1 MYTPPAFKVDRSAS
15 LEFASAHGFGVV
27 CAFDGNK
34 PIASPLPFDIDYG
47 SDGTPC
53 VSFHVARGNPLAA
66 CADGQAS
73 WLVTV
78 NGPHAYVSPHWYAS
92 ADQVPTWLYQTVH
105 LTGPARI
112 MSEAELV
119 QNLDRLSAKFEA
131 GLAPK
136 PAWTVGEVSAG
147 RREMLLRM
155 ITGIV
160 MTVET
165 VEGSFKLNQ
174 TKSEADAISVAAA
187 LAGQRNQD
195 AQTIAKQMI
204 ALRSQL
210 DYKSPISVS
219 LPADPGNAS

>member
-1 MYTPPAFKVDRSAS
+1 MYTPPAFKVDRSTS
-15 LEFASAHGFGVV
+15 LEFASTHGFGLV

-47 SDGTPC
+47 SDGTPHL
-53 VSFHVARGNPLAA
+53 SFHVARGNPLAA
-66 CADGQAS
+66 CADGQTS
-73 WLVTV
+73 WLLTV

-105 LTGPARI
+105 LSGPARI
-112 MSEAELV
+112 MSDMELA

-131 GLAPK
+131 WLAPK
-136 PAWTVGEVSAG
+136 PAWSVAEVSAG

-165 VEGSFKLNQ
+165 VEGTFKLNQ
-174 TKSEADAISVAAA
+174 NKSDADHVAIASALTQQLDEA
-187 LAGQRNQD
+187 
-195 AQTIAKQMI
+195 AQATAKQMV
-204 ALRSQL
+204 ALRPQL
-210 DYKSPISVS
+210 EYKSPAPVSVS
-219 LPADPGNAS
+219 AVRNVP

>member
-1 MYTPPAFKVDRSAS
+1 MYTPPAFRIDRSAS
-15 LEFASAHGFGVV
+15 LEFATAHGFGTV

-47 SDGTPC
+47 SDGTPRL
-53 VSFHVARGNPLAA
+53 SFHVARGNPLAA

-105 LTGPARI
+105 LTGPART
-112 MSEAELV
+112 MSEVELA

-131 GLAPK
+131 WLAPK
-136 PAWTVGEVSAG
+136 PVWTVAEVSAG

-160 MTVET
+160 VTVET

-174 TKSEADAISVAAA
+174 TKSEADAVSVAAA

-210 DYKSPISVS
+210 DYKPPISVS
-219 LPADPGNAS
+219 VPADPGKAP